1 MGKINYRAI
10 YEKNHRG
17 WLDMTENPGKYE
29 ALLAGHYSDGN
40 HFVYELIQNAED
52 TKATCVVFEYHEDK
66 IVFYHDGK
74 PFDEADVIGVSSM
87 LETTK
92 ADDAQTIGKFGMGFK
107 SVFKY
112 TCEPQIYSDDEAF
125 RIKNYLLPEEIETDW
140 NYMEQMQSGI
150 CYTINVGEQFIPFA
164 KSEHLTK
171 VVLPFQKR
179 EKSGEIHKIDGSDII
194 LKLRELEPEIL
205 LFLSTIKCLFWIDT
219 TKGKYE
225 KFSLQEQKDA
235 NLKICQLKGNATNSS
250 KRYGDLYYYKYKK
263 HVVHPKMG
271 NAEVSLA
278 FLTNAQQKSVQKME
292 NTDIWV
298 YFPTKDRTGLPC
310 LLHGSFE
317 TAVSRE
323 KLMRPSEFN
332 NVLLKAAVELFAEA
346 ILDFKRRELITQNF
360 IRQILMTAFNDDT
373 LPELKSAITQ
383 LFLENELIPN
393 RSGNL
398 SGCNDVCIAVPF
410 DMAELS
416 ANEYL
421 KGTFAREREY
431 VILNDEK
438 SAGFSEYYSW
448 LKLDLKVPIF
458 SMETWAHRVVD
469 SFQSINSVAD
479 FDVMRDLYD
488 FLDEYKL
495 SEYTKDFKVARKKSL
510 YEEDVQIFVKKA
522 WAILRTAHILI
533 NAESRFVAAYNESD
547 EAQVYLSSTSEY
559 HKIAKSAIVL
569 SFITDDYKAL
579 LEDSFGIKE
588 FDNFEYVKGKVL
600 VKYSRLPKTVQLT
613 DAFEKEYIDDILQ
626 ICRLMISASYMQ
638 EVQELIAER
647 CIILAKDSD
656 GITKLMKPDDVYRE
670 KYIEGADM
678 RVYYAG
684 LGKEIAFL
692 DEEFYKEK
700 GISTNSIMQL
710 GIHVTP
716 VVEGPRNGNGIKAV
730 GDFRPYLDINFL
742 RQNIAYIQDHTNS
755 DLAKKKSA
763 CILKIALVN
772 ATKLAGRVLVGTDDT
787 FETREG
793 ICNALKQLRNDDWLY
808 TEGTLQYME
817 DISKNQ
823 LDKKIYQE
831 IGLSQYSDEC
841 RLLGFS
847 ADETEIV
854 IDGIDNLDKDAKQQL
869 LKKLARELGV
879 EISITKGS
887 GESEVF
893 DPNSFDMNEFPVRYV
908 ANRERLERYVE
919 SQFYVADPIRYKE
932 VVVKQKVSGNRDL
945 TRAYLKGM
953 YTNQFGKIICQSC
966 KRIMGDRELFAVAI
980 ANFGIDMEQLNLCLC
995 PNCYQKYEAIKKTRS
1010 DEYKASIKRALENA
1024 VISLREPYYK
1034 VSASVDMA
1042 LYFTQT
1048 HLAEI
1053 QNILQL
1059 LDKYGIPMKDVTV
1072 PVSANDGGTIVG
1084 GKLDEI
1090 VVHDGEMIEYETMDD
1105 MRTHRVELDI
1115 DKYKLHKVMDGRPI
1129 GVVFEYEGREYR
1141 ITKKL

>member
-29 ALLAGHYSDGN
+29 ALLAGHYSDSN

-52 TKATCVVFEYHEDK
+52 TKASCVVFEYYDDK

-74 PFDEADVIGVSSM
+74 PFNEADVIGVSSM

-92 ADDAQTIGKFGMGFK
+92 AEDAQTIGKFGMGFK

-112 TCEPQIYSDDEAF
+112 TCEPQIYSDSEAF
-125 RIKNYLLPEEIETDW
+125 CIKNYLLPEEIKTDW
-140 NYMEQMQSGI
+140 NYVEQMRSGI
-150 CYTINVGEQFIPFA
+150 CYSLDAGELFIPFLQ
-164 KSEHLTK
+164 SEHLTK

-179 EKSGEIHKIDGSDII
+179 EKSGEICRIDGSDII
-194 LKLRELEPEIL
+194 IKLKELEPEIL
-205 LFLSTIKCLFWIDT
+205 LFLSTIKCLFWIDK
-219 TKGKYE
+219 TKRKYE
-225 KFSLQEQKDA
+225 KFSFAEQEDA
-235 NLKICQLKGNATNSS
+235 NLKVCQLKGNATNSF
-250 KRYGDLYYYKYKK
+250 KRYSDLYYYKYTKK
-263 HVVHPKMG
+263 VVHPKMG

-278 FLTNAQQKSVQKME
+278 FLTNAQQKSIQKME

-332 NVLLKAAVELFAEA
+332 SSLLSAAVELFAEA
-346 ILDFKRRELITQNF
+346 ILDFKRRELITQTF

-373 LPELKSAITQ
+373 LPGLKPAITR

-393 RSGNL
+393 RSGKL
-398 SGCNDVCIAVPF
+398 SGCSDVCVAVPF
-410 DMAELS
+410 DMADLS
-416 ANEYL
+416 TNVYL
-421 KGTFAREREY
+421 KETFARDREY
-431 VILNDEK
+431 VLINDEK

-448 LKLDLKVPIF
+448 LKLDLKVTVF
-458 SMETWAHRVVD
+458 SIESWAHRVVD
-469 SFQSINSVAD
+469 CFQNVQDIAD
-479 FDVMRDLYD
+479 FDVMRDLYE

-495 SEYTKDFKVARKKSL
+495 SEYTKDFKIARKKSL
-510 YEEDVQIFVKKA
+510 YEEDVQTFVKKA
-522 WAILRTAHILI
+522 WPILRVARILI
-533 NAESRFVAAYNESD
+533 NAEGRFVAAYNDAE
-547 EAQVYLSSTSEY
+547 EAQVYLNSTSEY
-559 HKIAKSAIVL
+559 HKIAKAAIVL

-579 LEDSFGIKE
+579 LEDSFGVKE

-600 VKYSRLPKTVQLT
+600 VKYSRLPKQVQIT
-613 DAFEKEYIDDILQ
+613 ETFEKEYIEDILQ

-656 GITKLMKPDDVYRE
+656 GTTKLMKPSDVYRE
-670 KYIEGADM
+670 KSIEGADM
-678 RVYYAG
+678 RVYYSG

-700 GISTNSIMQL
+700 GISTNSVMQL

-716 VVEGPRNGNGIKAV
+716 VEEGPRNGNGIKAV
-730 GDFRPYLDINFL
+730 GDFRPYLEINFL
-742 RQNIAYIQDHTNS
+742 RKNIEYIQDHTSS

-763 CILKIALVN
+763 CILKIAVAN
-772 ATKLAGRVLVGTDDT
+772 ATKLAGRVIVGTDDS

-808 TEGTLQYME
+808 TDGTLQYIE

-831 IGLSQYSDEC
+831 IDLSQYGDEC

-869 LKKLARELGV
+869 LKKLAKELGV
-879 EISITKGS
+879 EISITKKN
-887 GESEVF
+887 GESEIF
-893 DPNSFDMNEFPVRYV
+893 DPNSFDMNEFPERYV
-908 ANRERLERYVE
+908 VNRERLERYVE
-919 SQFYVADPIRYKE
+919 NQFYAADPVRYKE
-932 VVVKQKVSGNRDL
+932 VVVRHKVSGNRDL

-966 KRIMGDRELFAVAI
+966 KRIMGEKEVFAVAI
-980 ANFGIDMEQLNLCLC
+980 SNFGVDMEQLNLCLC

-1010 DEYKASIKRALENA
+1010 NEYKESIKRAIEN
-1024 VISLREPYYK
+1024 VIISIREPYYK
-1034 VSASVDMA
+1034 VSASMDMS

-1048 HLAEI
+1048 HLAEV

-1059 LDKYGIPMKDVTV
+1059 LDKYGVPMKEVDV
-1072 PVSANDGGTIVG
+1072 PVSAGGTTIVG

-1105 MRTHRVELDI
+1105 MKTHRVELDI
-1115 DKYKLHKVMDGRPI
+1115 DRYKLHKVMDGRPI
-1129 GVVFEYEGREYR
+1129 GVVFEHEGKRYR

>member
-29 ALLAGHYSDGN
+29 ALLAGHYSDSN

-52 TKATCVVFEYHEDK
+52 TKASCVVFEYHEDK

-74 PFDEADVIGVSSM
+74 PFNEADVIGVSSM

-125 RIKNYLLPEEIETDW
+125 RIKNYLLPEEIEMDW
-140 NYMEQMQSGI
+140 NYVEQMRSGI
-150 CYTINVGEQFIPFA
+150 CYGLNAGEQFIPFA
-164 KSEHLTK
+164 QSEHLTK

-194 LKLRELEPEIL
+194 LKLKELEPEIL
-205 LFLSTIKCLFWIDT
+205 LFLSTIKCLFWIDK

-225 KFSLQEQKDA
+225 KFSLVEQEDA

-250 KRYGDLYYYKYKK
+250 KRYTDLYYYKYKK
-263 HVVHPKMG
+263 KVAHPKMG

-278 FLTNAQQKSVQKME
+278 FLTNTQQKSIQKME

-332 NVLLKAAVELFAEA
+332 SSLLSAAVELFAEA

-373 LPELKSAITQ
+373 LPGLKTAITR

-393 RSGNL
+393 RSGKL
-398 SGCNDVCIAVPF
+398 SRCSDVCVAVPF
-410 DMAELS
+410 DMADLS
-416 ANEYL
+416 ANAYL
-421 KGTFAREREY
+421 KGTFARDKEY
-431 VILNDEK
+431 VLINDEK

-448 LKLDLKVPIF
+448 LKLDLKVPVF
-458 SMETWAHRVVD
+458 SIESWAHRVVD
-469 SFQSINSVAD
+469 CFHNMHDIAD
-479 FDVMRDLYD
+479 FDVMRDLYE

-495 SEYTKDFKVARKKSL
+495 SEYTKDFKIARKKSL
-510 YEEDVQIFVKKA
+510 YEEDVQAFVKKA
-522 WAILRTAHILI
+522 WPFLRVARILI
-533 NAESRFVAAYNESD
+533 NAESRFIAAYNDAE

-559 HKIAKSAIVL
+559 HKIAKAAIVL

-579 LEDSFGIKE
+579 LEDSFGVKE

-600 VKYSRLPKTVQLT
+600 VKYSRLPKQVQIT
-613 DAFEKEYIDDILQ
+613 ETFEKEYIDDILQ

-656 GITKLMKPDDVYRE
+656 GTTKLMKPSDVYRE
-670 KYIEGADM
+670 KSIEGADM
-678 RVYYAG
+678 RVYYSG

-700 GISTNSIMQL
+700 GISTNSVMQL
-710 GIHVTP
+710 GIHITP
-716 VVEGPRNGNGIKAV
+716 VEEGPRIGNGIKAV
-730 GDFRPYLDINFL
+730 GDFRPYLEINFL
-742 RQNIAYIQDHTNS
+742 RKNIEYIQDHTNS

-763 CILKIALVN
+763 CILKIALAN
-772 ATKLAGRVLVGTDDT
+772 ATKLAGRVIVGTDDS
-787 FETREG
+787 FETKEG
-793 ICNALKQLRNDDWLY
+793 ICNALKQLRSDDWLY
-808 TEGTLQYME
+808 TDGTLQYIE

-869 LKKLARELGV
+869 LRKLAKELGV
-879 EISITKGS
+879 EISVTTGG
-887 GESEVF
+887 GESEIF

-908 ANRERLERYVE
+908 VNRERLERYVE
-919 SQFYVADPIRYKE
+919 NQFYAADPVRYKE
-932 VVVKQKVSGNRDL
+932 VVVRQKVSGNRDL
-945 TRAYLKGM
+945 TRAYLRGM

-966 KRIMGDRELFAVAI
+966 KRVMGEKEIFAVAI
-980 ANFGIDMEQLNLCLC
+980 SNFGVDMEQLNLCLC

-1010 DEYKASIKRALENA
+1010 DEYKASIKRAMENA
-1024 VISLREPYYK
+1024 TISMREPYYK
-1034 VSASVDMA
+1034 VSASMDMS

-1048 HLAEI
+1048 HLAEV

-1059 LDKYGIPMKDVTV
+1059 LDKYGVPMKAIDI
-1072 PVSANDGGTIVG
+1072 PVSSSGTAIVG

-1090 VVHDGEMIEYETMDD
+1090 VVHDGEMIEYETLDD
-1105 MRTHRVELDI
+1105 MKTHRVELDI
-1115 DKYKLHKVMDGRPI
+1115 DRYKLHKVMDGRPI
-1129 GVVFEYEGREYR
+1129 GVVFEHEGKQYR

>member
-29 ALLAGHYSDGN
+29 ALLAGHYSDSN

-52 TKATCVVFEYHEDK
+52 TKASCVVFEYYEDK

-74 PFDEADVIGVSSM
+74 PFNEADVIGVSSM

-140 NYMEQMQSGI
+140 NYVEQMQSGI
-150 CYTINVGEQFIPFA
+150 SYALNGDEQFIPFA
-164 KSEHLTK
+164 QSAHLTK
-171 VVLPFQKR
+171 VVLPFEKR
-179 EKSGEIHKIDGSDII
+179 KKNGEIHRIDGSDII
-194 LKLRELEPEIL
+194 LKLKDLEPEIL
-205 LFLSTIKCLFWIDT
+205 LFLSTIKCLFWIDK
-219 TKGKYE
+219 TKRKYE
-225 KFSLQEQKDA
+225 KFSLVEQENT
-235 NLKICQLKGNATNSS
+235 NLKICRLRGNAINSPR
-250 KRYGDLYYYKYKK
+250 RYSDLYYYKYKK
-263 HVVHPKMG
+263 KVVHPKMG

-278 FLTNAQQKSVQKME
+278 FLTNMQQKSVQRME

-332 NVLLKAAVELFAEA
+332 NVLLNAAVELFAEA
-346 ILDFKRRELITQNF
+346 ILDFKKKELITQNF
-360 IRQILMTAFNDDT
+360 IRQILMTAFNDET
-373 LPELKSAITQ
+373 LPRLKTVITK

-393 RSGNL
+393 RSGKL
-398 SGCNDVCIAVPF
+398 SACSDVCVAVPF
-410 DMAELS
+410 DMADLS
-416 ANEYL
+416 TNAYL
-421 KGTFAREREY
+421 KGTFTRDKEY
-431 VILNDEK
+431 VLINDEK

-448 LKLDLKVPIF
+448 LKLDLKVPVF
-458 SMETWAHRVVD
+458 SMETWAHRVVE
-469 SFQSINSVAD
+469 SFQNMDDIAD
-479 FDVMRDLYD
+479 FDSMRDLYE
-488 FLDEYKL
+488 FLNEYKV
-495 SEYTKDFKVARKKSL
+495 SEYTKDFKVVRKKSL
-510 YEEDVQIFVKKA
+510 YEEDVQAFVKKA
-522 WAILRTAHILI
+522 WTILRVARILI
-533 NAESRFVAAYNESD
+533 NAESRFIAAYNEEE

-559 HKIAKSAIVL
+559 HKIAKAAIVL
-569 SFITDDYKAL
+569 SFITDDYKTL
-579 LEDSFGIKE
+579 LEDCFGVKE

-600 VKYSRLPKTVQLT
+600 IKYSRLPKTVQLT
-613 DAFEKEYIDDILQ
+613 ETFEKEYIDDILQ

-656 GITKLMKPDDVYRE
+656 GITKLMKPSDVYRE
-670 KYIEGADM
+670 KSIEGADM
-678 RVYYAG
+678 RVYYSD
-684 LGKEIAFL
+684 LGKDVAFL

-700 GISTNSIMQL
+700 GISTNSVMQL

-716 VVEGPRNGNGIKAV
+716 VEEGPRNGNGIKAV
-730 GDFRPYLDINFL
+730 GDFRPYLEINFL
-742 RQNIAYIQDHTNS
+742 RKNIEYIQDHTSS

-763 CILKIALVN
+763 CILKIALAN
-772 ATKLAGRVLVGTDDT
+772 ATKLAGRVIVGTDDS
-787 FETREG
+787 FETKDG
-793 ICNALKQLRNDDWLY
+793 ICNALKQLRSDDWLY
-808 TEGTLQYME
+808 TDGTLQYIE

-831 IGLSQYSDEC
+831 ISLSQYGDEC

-869 LKKLARELGV
+869 LAKLAKELGV
-879 EISITKGS
+879 EIAISKDNGDNT
-887 GESEVF
+887 VF
-893 DPNSFDMNEFPVRYV
+893 NPDDFDMNEFPVRYV

-919 SQFYVADPIRYKE
+919 NQFYAADPVRYID
-932 VVVKQKVSGNRDL
+932 VVVRHKVSGNRDL
-945 TRAYLKGM
+945 IRAYLKGM
-953 YTNQFGKIICQSC
+953 YTNQFGRIICQSC
-966 KRIMGDRELFAVAI
+966 KRIMGEKEIFAVSI
-980 ANFGIDMEQLNLCLC
+980 ANFGVVDMEQLYLCLC
-995 PNCYQKYEAIKKTRS
+995 PDCYQKYEAIKKTRS
-1010 DEYKASIKRALENA
+1010 DEYKESIKRAMENA
-1024 VISLREPYYK
+1024 AISMREPYYK
-1034 VSASVDMA
+1034 VSASRDMS

-1053 QNILQL
+1053 QNILHL
-1059 LDKYGIPMKDVTV
+1059 LDKYGAPMKAIDV
-1072 PVSANDGGTIVG
+1072 PVSSETSIVG

-1090 VVHDGEMIEYETMDD
+1090 VVHDGEMIEYESMDD
-1105 MRTHRVELDI
+1105 MKIHQVELDI
-1115 DKYKLHKVMDGRPI
+1115 DRYRLHKAMDGRPI
-1129 GVVFEYEGREYR
+1129 SVVFEYEGRKYR

>member
-29 ALLAGHYSDGN
+29 ALLAGHYSDSN

-52 TKATCVVFEYHEDK
+52 TKASCVVFEYHEDK

-74 PFDEADVIGVSSM
+74 PFNEADVIGVSSM

-125 RIKNYLLPEEIETDW
+125 RIKNYLLPEEIDTDW
-140 NYMEQMQSGI
+140 NYVEQMQSGI
-150 CYTINVGEQFIPFA
+150 SYALNGGEQFIPFA
-164 KSEHLTK
+164 QSEHLTK

-179 EKSGEIHKIDGSDII
+179 EKSGEIHRIDGSDII
-194 LKLRELEPEIL
+194 LKLKDLEPEIL
-205 LFLSTIKCLFWIDT
+205 LFLSTIKCLFWIDK

-225 KFSLQEQKDA
+225 KFSLMEQEDA

-250 KRYGDLYYYKYKK
+250 KRYSDLYYYKYKK
-263 HVVHPKMG
+263 QVAHPKMG

-278 FLTNAQQKSVQKME
+278 FLTNTQQKSIQKME

-332 NVLLKAAVELFAEA
+332 SVLLSAAVELFVEA
-346 ILDFKRRELITQNF
+346 ILDFKKRELITQNF

-373 LPELKSAITQ
+373 LPGLKTAITR
-383 LFLENELIPN
+383 LFSENELIPN
-393 RSGNL
+393 RSGKL
-398 SGCNDVCIAVPF
+398 SACSDVCVAVPF
-410 DMAELS
+410 DMADLS
-416 ANEYL
+416 TNVYL
-421 KGTFAREREY
+421 KGTFARDKEY
-431 VILNDEK
+431 VLINDEK

-448 LKLDLKVPIF
+448 LKLDLKVPVF
-458 SMETWAHRVVD
+458 SMETWAHRVVE
-469 SFQSINSVAD
+469 SFQNIDDIAD
-479 FDVMRDLYD
+479 FDAMRDLYE

-495 SEYTKDFKVARKKSL
+495 SEYTKDFKIARKKSL
-510 YEEDVQIFVKKA
+510 YEEDVQAFVKKA
-522 WAILRTAHILI
+522 WTILRVARILI
-533 NAESRFVAAYNESD
+533 NAESRFIAAYNEAE

-559 HKIAKSAIVL
+559 HKIAKAAIVL

-579 LEDSFGIKE
+579 LEDSFGVKE

-613 DAFEKEYIDDILQ
+613 ETFEKEYIDDILQ

-638 EVQELIAER
+638 EVQELIADR
-647 CIILAKDSD
+647 CIILVKDSD
-656 GITKLMKPDDVYRE
+656 GTTKLLKPSDVYRE
-670 KYIEGADM
+670 KSIEGADM
-678 RVYYAG
+678 RVYYSG
-684 LGKEIAFL
+684 LGKDVAFW
-692 DEEFYKEK
+692 DEEFYKER
-700 GISTNSIMQL
+700 GISTNSVMQL

-716 VVEGPRNGNGIKAV
+716 VEEGPRIGNGIKAV
-730 GDFRPYLDINFL
+730 GDFRPYLEINFL
-742 RQNIAYIQDHTNS
+742 RKNIAYIQDHTNS

-763 CILKIALVN
+763 CILKIALAN
-772 ATKLAGRVLVGTDDT
+772 ATKLAGRVIVGTDDS
-787 FETREG
+787 FETKEG
-793 ICNALKQLRNDDWLY
+793 ICNALKQLRSDDWLY
-808 TEGTLQYME
+808 TDGTLQYIE

-869 LKKLARELGV
+869 LKKLAKELGV
-879 EISITKGS
+879 EISVTTGG
-887 GESEVF
+887 GESEIF

-908 ANRERLERYVE
+908 VNRERLERYVE
-919 SQFYVADPIRYKE
+919 NQFYAADPVRYKE
-932 VVVKQKVSGNRDL
+932 VVVRQRQNGNQQINRS
-945 TRAYLKGM
+945 YVKGM

-966 KRIMGDRELFAVAI
+966 RRVMTDKEIYAVEI
-980 ANFGIDMEQLNLCLC
+980 ANFGVEMEQLRLCLC

-1010 DEYKASIKRALENA
+1010 DEYKASIKRAMENA
-1024 VISLREPYYK
+1024 AISIREPYYK
-1034 VSASVDMA
+1034 VSASVDMS

-1048 HLAEI
+1048 HLAEV

-1059 LDKYGIPMKDVTV
+1059 LDKYGVPMKAVDV
-1072 PVSANDGGTIVG
+1072 PVSSAGTAIVG

-1105 MRTHRVELDI
+1105 MKTHRVELDI
-1115 DKYKLHKVMDGRPI
+1115 DRYRLHKVMDGRPI